1 MTETTHSFARKLL
14 AQSDIPLFYFDPS
27 LVDFET
33 GDPDDGNVSV
43 TAPVL
48 EIVNLS
54 DEEVDGDERAMRTF
68 ALICSEHEEAES
80 AK

>member
-14 AQSDIPLFYFDPS
+14 AQADIPIFYFDPS

-33 GDPDDGNVSV
+33 GVLEDGNVSV
-43 TAPVL
+43 TIPVL

-54 DEEVDGDERAMRTF
+54 DEEVGGDERAMKNF
-68 ALICSEHEEAES
+68 ALICSERAEAES